1 MFVVQDD
8 DIPGFEVNDQG
19 LSPSRSQEA
28 QQTMMSLDADVTT
41 SQFIGDNL
49 IAEPKKVRINN

>member
-8 DIPGFEVNDQG
+8 DVPGFEVNDQG

-28 QQTMMSLDADVTT
+28 QQTMSLDADVTT